1 MRKRMLRSVL
11 VAAFSAVMAF
21 GTLSGLSAAKGDAQA
36 GDADSVV
43 VTSTA
48 PADESAQLF
57 PADSIWS

>member
-1 MRKRMLRSVL
+1 ML

-36 GDADSVV
+36 GDAGSVAM
-43 VTSTA
+43 TAAA
-48 PADESAQLF
+48 PADENAQLF